1 LKNALKIK
9 ADHSTKH
16 KMVELKAHVKDLD
29 TLRRKLSDLGA
40 YYKCTFHQNDQY
52 FVVPEGRLKL
62 RTVNGS
68 DSAELIYYERGNILG
83 PKSDDA
89 YILSVHE
96 PEDLKNILLKIL
108 KPFIVVEKERE
119 IYQYTGTQ
127 IHLDRVKK
135 LGDFIEFERE
145 VADDQNNIEKGLRIL
160 EKLISSLEIPI
171 SNLESHSYSDL
182 L

>member
-1 LKNALKIK
+1 
-9 ADHSTKH
+9 
-16 KMVELKAHVKDLD
+16 MVELKARVNDLD
-29 TLRRKLSDLGA
+29 ALRKKLSDLGA
-40 YYKCTFHQNDQY
+40 DYKCTFHQNDQY

-62 RTVNGS
+62 RTVKDT
-68 DSAELIYYERGNILG
+68 DSAELIYYERENILG

-96 PEDLKNILLKIL
+96 PADLKNILMKIL
-108 KPFIVVEKERE
+108 KPFIVVEKVRE
-119 IYQYTGTQ
+119 IYQYNGTQ

-145 VADDQNNIEKGLRIL
+145 VADNQNSIENGLQVL
-160 EKLISSLEIPI
+160 EKLISSLKIPS

-182 L
+182 LEK